1 MNDNTH
7 LKIQLKQPADVENA
21 VYTFTRLIQEEARRS
36 TPLATLGNGPTNN
49 TPLHIRAL
57 VTEERRARSRW
68 QRSDNPLDKREY
80 NRTTDSPGSS
90 KRPYRTYET
99 QRSKHISL
107 DFPKETTPS
116 GKPPSSLSDQYLMSP
131 APTRRWHLE
140 HI

>member
-57 VTEERRARSRW
+57 VTEERRALSRW
-68 QRSDNPLDKREY
+68 QRSHNPLDKG
-80 NRTTDSPGSS
+80 NTTDSAGSL

-99 QRSKHISL
+99 QLSKHISL
-107 DFPKETTPS
+107 VFLKKTTPF
-116 GKPPSSLSDQYLMSP
+116 GKPPSSLSVQYFIYP
-131 APTRRWHLE
+131 ASARRWHLAQTD
-140 HI
+140 